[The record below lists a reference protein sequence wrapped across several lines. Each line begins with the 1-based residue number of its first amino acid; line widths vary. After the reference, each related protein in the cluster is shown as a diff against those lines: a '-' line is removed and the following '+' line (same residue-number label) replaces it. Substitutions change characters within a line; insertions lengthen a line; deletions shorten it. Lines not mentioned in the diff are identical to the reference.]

1 MNSEVLKNR
10 YSIGA
15 IQINAPEQINI
26 NQEDIE
32 TYNQQNNFKLFDNFF
47 F

>member
-1 MNSEVLKNR
+1 MNSEVIKNR

-32 TYNQQNNFKLFDNFF
+32 TYNQQIILTFDNFF